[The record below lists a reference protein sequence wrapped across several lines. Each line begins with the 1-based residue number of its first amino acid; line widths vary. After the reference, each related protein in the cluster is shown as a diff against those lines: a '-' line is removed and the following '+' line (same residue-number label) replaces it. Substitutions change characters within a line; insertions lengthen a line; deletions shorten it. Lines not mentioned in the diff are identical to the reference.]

1 MTGSRI
7 ACGLL
12 RDGCVV
18 TQSDYSVLH
27 ALLSPASLAIFLH
40 DSIVVMCAIG
50 RAGMREWKNV
60 RGQYQIEWC
69 NQSQPCVHLA
79 SSLTLVPS

>member
-1 MTGSRI
+1 MTGSLI

-12 RDGCVV
+12 RDGCVI
-18 TQSDYSVLH
+18 TQSDYYVLH
-27 ALLSPASLAIFLH
+27 ASLFPASLAFFLH
-40 DSIVVMCAIG
+40 ASTMGVCATG
-50 RAGMREWKNV
+50 SAGMRECKNV
-60 RGQYQIEWC
+60 RGQYQIDWR